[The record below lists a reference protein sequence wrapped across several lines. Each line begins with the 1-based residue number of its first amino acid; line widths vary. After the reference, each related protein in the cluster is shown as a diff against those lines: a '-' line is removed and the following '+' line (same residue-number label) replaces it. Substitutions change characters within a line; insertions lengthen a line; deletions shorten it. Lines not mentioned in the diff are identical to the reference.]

1 MEDKVKEQVCSFK
14 SLYKALMV
22 CKRNVMWKDSTAG
35 YVHNSLLSIY
45 ALRQSLINDKYK
57 IDNYTIFTIYEP
69 KKRVIVSTRL
79 KDRVFQRS
87 LCDNYFYRELTKT
100 FIYDNCACQIGKG
113 TDFALNRLSTHLHRY
128 FRKYG
133 CTGYV
138 LKCDIKDYFGST
150 RHDVAKE
157 AIAKS
162 IKNEWVLEHINNI
175 IDSFNQGED
184 PDKGMGLGSQVTQLI
199 QLAVL
204 NGLDHFIKEK
214 LKIKY
219 YVRYMDDF
227 LLIHPDKYY
236 LVYCKDVIH
245 CILESLNLHLNT
257 KKTQIFK
264 LSQPI
269 HFLGFA
275 FYLTSTGKVIRKI
288 LPKRISHERRKL
300 RKQVNRAKQ
309 GLMSVKAVD
318 DCFDAWKAHAKRG
331 NCYNLIRKMEEY
343 YKNLWEDKYG

>member
-1 MEDKVKEQVCSFK
+1 
-14 SLYKALMV
+14 
-22 CKRNVMWKDSTAG
+22 MWKDSTAG

-150 RHDVAKE
+150 RHDVA
-157 AIAKS
+157 
-162 IKNEWVLEHINNI
+162 EWNRSSLPVSAAGTQMWMARSLAPVSLSVIISEQTIRWILREFSLVL
-175 IDSFNQGED
+175 S
-184 PDKGMGLGSQVTQLI
+184 PVS
-199 QLAVL
+199 
-204 NGLDHFIKEK
+204 
-214 LKIKY
+214 
-219 YVRYMDDF
+219 R
-227 LLIHPDKYY
+227 
-236 LVYCKDVIH
+236 
-245 CILESLNLHLNT
+245 
-257 KKTQIFK
+257 
-264 LSQPI
+264 
-269 HFLGFA
+269 
-275 FYLTSTGKVIRKI
+275 
-288 LPKRISHERRKL
+288 
-300 RKQVNRAKQ
+300 
-309 GLMSVKAVD
+309 
-318 DCFDAWKAHAKRG
+318 
-331 NCYNLIRKMEEY
+331 
-343 YKNLWEDKYG
+343 